1 MDETEQS
8 TVYVESKVLSTEL
21 KINQAFSL
29 NLLNH
34 IVLILFILFFNICIY
49 LFIWLHC
56 ILAAACGI
64 FVTACRIFLVAA
76 CRIF

>member
-1 MDETEQS
+1 MVTVEAIGMDETEQS

-49 LFIWLHC
+49 LFGC
-56 ILAAACGI
+56 
-64 FVTACRIFLVAA
+64 TAS
-76 CRIF
+76 